1 MLRPFCTAAGS
12 PFDQEGDPL
21 NLLFILAVA
30 LGGAVG
36 SVARYLVG
44 IGSGKLF
51 GFNFPWGTLIINIAG
66 SMLIGAFAG
75 LFAFKWDLPQSVR
88 IFLTVGVCGG
98 FTTFSTFSLDSYY
111 LIERGQLAAAGL
123 YIASSVILSI
133 AGLIA
138 ALHLI
143 RVLS

>member
-1 MLRPFCTAAGS
+1 M
-12 PFDQEGDPL
+12 
-21 NLLFILAVA
+21 
-30 LGGAVG
+30 
-36 SVARYLVG
+36 ARYLIG

-75 LFAFKWDLPQSVR
+75 LFAFKWDLPQAVR

-111 LIERGQLAAAGL
+111 LIERGQLAAAGF

-133 AGLIA
+133 AGLIG

>member
-1 MLRPFCTAAGS
+1 MLRPFCAVAGS
-12 PFDQEGDPL
+12 LFDQEGDPL
-21 NLLFILAVA
+21 NWLFILAVA

-75 LFAFKWDLPQSVR
+75 LFAFKWDLPQAVR
-88 IFLTVGVCGG
+88 IFLIVGVCGG

-138 ALHLI
+138 ALHLV